1 MFPNYYLPPLD
12 TDIEDINSGS
22 EGSGEVSS
30 FYKEIK
36 EKLGLGDM
44 DHKENNEELNAF
56 IQIDLEGI
64 TKIFMQG
71 FKLLS
76 S

>member
-1 MFPNYYLPPLD
+1 MFPDSKIPPLETD
-12 TDIEDINSGS
+12 TGYLNSEKG
-22 EGSGEVSS
+22 GSGEVSS